1 MPCSGKLH
9 EITSTADRVRRLRA
23 RGGPW
28 RTPFSTGF
36 GYIRLNKA
44 IGLGFLFLLQLY
56 YVVVAIAKEVG
67 KIETVS

>member
-9 EITSTADRVRRLRA
+9 EITNTADRVRRLRA

-28 RTPFSTGF
+28 RAPFSTRF